1 MPHLPP
7 TYPAQ
12 FIFIG
17 TALRGERAPKCLKQH
32 FRLNTLPF
40 DAKSPWRIPY
50 DELPPLVSG
59 VSSLRW
65 QKWKEPGPGEGVNVS
80 ILPSARFLLS
90 GEEIRSAPWV
100 KWNPDVIVIC
110 VFLEDSVTTEKR
122 LQQVRVIHLAHA
134 TLVLTRVFSQS
145 LPDFSELPP
154 QTQLVVVGFRLQ
166 PLHAAELGITDCDMN
181 WEEANDLLSKA
192 HSSVTY
198 FAQVPTTLDQ
208 AGEHLYQLLTWLVA
222 RRIKRLPLAL

>member
-1 MPHLPP
+1 MPHTTQ

-12 FIFIG
+12 FVFIG
-17 TALRGERAPKCLKQH
+17 TALRGERAPKCLKHH

-90 GEEIRSAPWV
+90 GEETRSAPLA
-100 KWNPDVIVIC
+100 KWNTDVIVIC

-122 LQQVRVIHLAHA
+122 LQQ
-134 TLVLTRVFSQS
+134 S
-145 LPDFSELPP
+145 LPNFSELPP
-154 QTQLVVVGFRLQ
+154 QTQLVVVGFRVEEQ
-166 PLHAAELGITDCDMN
+166 HATELGITDCDMS
-181 WEEANDLLSKA
+181 WEEANDLLSKTHPTVA
-192 HSSVTY
+192 Y

-208 AGEHLYQLLTWLVA
+208 AGEHLYQLLSWLVA
-222 RRIKRLPLAL
+222 RTIKRLPLAL